1 MSERSR
7 KVTNFL
13 WKWWNLT
20 NKWNKYFSF
29 LPLKKRLASSGRQV
43 CFSFRRYWR
52 FFKAE
57 PQRREYLFS
66 YTEETRGNGKLST
79 LSGHY
84 APSRSIFSTRGPK
97 TRDSLSAWSER
108 ASEQGSTERFIGSER
123 RKNVEEVVT
132 LAENCDCPV
141 KLRVLYS
148 LYFLRTVSSSLLP
161 PSLVWF
167 PSPSPPSLFFFIL
180 VACWNLRAP
189 PLPDNNVGVTR
200 CGGGTPRGPDARR
213 RGNLFER
220 FTRTGPTTPLIQ
232 SEFTSIKLPP
242 APILITVRSN

>member
-167 PSPSPPSLFFFIL
+167 PSSPLLLLFFSLFSSH
-180 VACWNLRAP
+180 
-189 PLPDNNVGVTR
+189 VGIY
-200 CGGGTPRGPDARR
+200 ARHHC
-213 RGNLFER
+213 
-220 FTRTGPTTPLIQ
+220 
-232 SEFTSIKLPP
+232 
-242 APILITVRSN
+242 LITMLGLHVAEGVHLVGRMRGEEETCSSDSHAPGRQHHWFKANSPRLNYRRPRS

>member
-1 MSERSR
+1 M
-7 KVTNFL
+7 
-13 WKWWNLT
+13 
-20 NKWNKYFSF
+20 
-29 LPLKKRLASSGRQV
+29 
-43 CFSFRRYWR
+43 
-52 FFKAE
+52 
-57 PQRREYLFS
+57 
-66 YTEETRGNGKLST
+66 
-79 LSGHY
+79 
-84 APSRSIFSTRGPK
+84 
-97 TRDSLSAWSER
+97 
-108 ASEQGSTERFIGSER
+108 
-123 RKNVEEVVT
+123 EEVVT

-161 PSLVWF
+161 PSLPCLIF
-167 PSPSPPSLFFFIL
+167 LPPSPPSLFFFIL